1 MTIYVIPKQKLDR
14 MYLNTL
20 RTITLAITLSLSQ
33 STTIYSTAYQ
43 ELDSIASKKLE
54 LVYHVD
60 KQVNDMKISHSIVEH
75 ALTNNIDICFMLAQ
89 SKIETNYGKTG
100 IGKRKNSIFGIVSRR
115 YSHLTESIEDYCSIL
130 TKDYLVNG
138 KTEQHLLS
146 EFVNKHGDRYAESRE
161 YEAHLSSVYHD
172 IKSTSKIHKL
182 QNEIILEK
190 SSRVVDE

>member
-1 MTIYVIPKQKLDR
+1 MR
-14 MYLNTL
+14 LNTL
-20 RTITLAITLSLSQ
+20 KTITLAIILSLAQ
-33 STTIYSTAYQ
+33 STATYSTAYK
-43 ELDSIASKKLE
+43 ELDSITSKKLE

-130 TKDYLVNG
+130 TRDYLVDG

-146 EFVNKHGDRYAESRE
+146 EFVNKHGDRYAESTE
-161 YEAHLSSVYHD
+161 YEAHLSSAYHK
-172 IKSTSKIHKL
+172 IRSSSKIHKL

-190 SSRVVDE
+190 SGRVIEK

>member
-1 MTIYVIPKQKLDR
+1 
-14 MYLNTL
+14 MYLNKL
-20 RTITLAITLSLSQ
+20 RTITLAITLSLAQ
-33 STTIYSTAYQ
+33 STTTYSTAHQ
-43 ELDSIASKKLE
+43 ELDSITSKKLE

-115 YSHLTESIEDYCSIL
+115 YSQFTESIEDYCSIL

-161 YEAHLSSVYHD
+161 YEAHLSSAYNE

-190 SSRVVDE
+190 SGRVVDE

>member
-1 MTIYVIPKQKLDR
+1 

-20 RTITLAITLSLSQ
+20 RTITLAITLSLAQ
-33 STTIYSTAYQ
+33 STTTYSTLNQ
-43 ELDSIASKKLE
+43 ELDSITSKKLE

-60 KQVNDMKISHSIVEH
+60 KQGNDMKRSHSIVEH
-75 ALTNNIDICFMLAQ
+75 AIVNNIDICFMLAQ

-115 YSHLTESIEDYCSIL
+115 YSHLTESIKDYCCIM
-130 TKDYLVNG
+130 TRDYLVNG

-161 YEAHLSSVYHD
+161 YEAHLSSAYNN

-190 SSRVVDE
+190 SGRTVDE